1 MLQSYELLAMLP
13 LAVVLDL
20 ALGEPPT
27 RLHPTVWIGRTISI
41 ADRFCPKSPRAGLV
55 AGVVVVV
62 LITGAWTAA
71 AFFLLEWLKGL
82 HTIAFLLAG
91 AAILK
96 TTFSVKMLHSVA
108 ANVRDLLVSGDMDQ
122 VRARMSSLV
131 SRDPSQL
138 TPELAAAAAIESVS
152 ENMCDSFIGPW
163 LAFALFGVPGAV
175 AYRAINTLDSMI
187 GYHGHYEY
195 LGKAAA
201 RLDDLVNL
209 IPARIS
215 GAFLV
220 LASAML
226 PGQRAG
232 RAWRIMWR
240 DHGRTESPN
249 AGWAM
254 SGMAGALGVEL
265 EKVGHYR
272 LGDPVRQLEPMDI
285 TRTVRSMY
293 LVAGMSLVAAL
304 ALTYLRTQF
313 I

>member
-1 MLQSYELLAMLP
+1 MLHGYELLAMLA

-27 RLHPTVWIGRTISI
+27 WLHPTVWIGRTVSI
-41 ADRFCPKSPRAGLV
+41 ADRLAPKSPRAGLV
-55 AGVVVVV
+55 AGVVVVL
-62 LITGAWTAA
+62 LITGIWTAA
-71 AFFLLEWLKGL
+71 AFFLLDWLRGL
-82 HTIAFLLAG
+82 HTVAFLLAG

-96 TTFSVKMLHSVA
+96 TTFSVKMLHGVA
-108 ANVRDLLVSGDMDQ
+108 ANVRDLLVNGDMDQ
-122 VRARMSSLV
+122 VRSRMASLV

-138 TPELAAAAAIESVS
+138 TPELATAAAIESVS

-187 GYHGHYEY
+187 GYHGYYEY

-220 LASAML
+220 LASAVL
-226 PGQRAG
+226 PGQQAG
-232 RAWRIMWR
+232 GAWRIMWR
-240 DHGRTESPN
+240 DHRLTESPN

-293 LVAGMSLVAAL
+293 VVAGMSLVVAL

>member
-1 MLQSYELLAMLP
+1 MLHGYELLAMLP
-13 LAVVLDL
+13 LAIALDL

-41 ADRFCPKSPRAGLV
+41 ADRFSPKSPKAGLA
-55 AGVVVVV
+55 AGIVVVV
-62 LITGAWTAA
+62 LITGGWTAA
-71 AFFLLEWLKGL
+71 AFFLLDWLKGL
-82 HTIAFLLAG
+82 HTIAFFLVG

-96 TTFSVKMLHSVA
+96 TTFSVKMLHGVA
-108 ANVRDLLVSGDMDQ
+108 ASVRDLLVSGDMDQ

-138 TPELAAAAAIESVS
+138 TPELATAAAIESVS

-220 LASAML
+220 LASAVL

-254 SGMAGALGVEL
+254 SGIAGALGVEL

-272 LGDPVRQLEPMDI
+272 LGDPLRRLEPMDI

-293 LVAGMSLVAAL
+293 VVACMSLAAAL